1 MVTTLLQL
9 HHDVQ
14 EARRAAFTFTQSLVV
29 PGEDPSDHKHKTHTL
44 ISKLLWTL
52 GRKRLAVT

>member
-14 EARRAAFTFTQSLVV
+14 EARRAAFVTFTQGLVV
-29 PGEDPSDHKHKTHTL
+29 PGQDPSDHKQKT
-44 ISKLLWTL
+44 LL
-52 GRKRLAVT
+52 